1 MRARPH
7 YYWPYQHQ
15 AQGLQTH
22 GHWTRRVVHGHGP
35 HRPAVP
41 GPPLRSGAR
50 GRRQCHVR
58 AQRTNGMAHPPT
70 GPDSHRHGRIR
81 MGAAMGWS
89 SRRNPAGRC
98 CLDPAGS
105 EALAWSHS
113 SHGRDPYR
121 HSGTARREG
130 RRVVGTG
137 QRRTISG
144 ALKMPHVIVKL
155 WPGKSEQQKRRLAE
169 AITQDV
175 MKVLNYG
182 DESVSVAFEEV
193 SAADWAE
200 KVYKPDIVETSAKLY
215 KKPGYTM

>member
-1 MRARPH
+1 PPAPAPTRLGTWPPRVGPRPGAARP
-7 YYWPYQHQ
+7 P
-15 AQGLQTH
+15 
-22 GHWTRRVVHGHGP
+22 
-35 HRPAVP
+35 VP
-41 GPPLRSGAR
+41 GPPPRTGA
-50 GRRQCHVR
+50 GGPPQCHGR
-58 AQRTNGMAHPPT
+58 GQATDGMAHPPP
-70 GPDSHRHGRIR
+70 GPDSPRHGRIR

-121 HSGTARREG
+121 HSGTARGEG
-130 RRVVGTG
+130 RRVAGTG

-144 ALKMPHVIVKL
+144 ALKMPNVIVKQ

-182 DESVSVAFEEV
+182 DE
-193 SAADWAE
+193 
-200 KVYKPDIVETSAKLY
+200 
-215 KKPGYTM
+215 